1 MQGIKFYVTFVW
13 RLFHFQEIGIGI
25 GIQTKNKT
33 MKRIFRSATIVPGL
47 LLASIFVFSSCRHK
61 EPAIQLSGLTVS
73 KTYPFRDFQQLKISG
88 LFEINLIP
96 YHKDS
101 LVVTTDSSLFQYLFL
116 EQRGNKVSISF
127 DLGDAHITA
136 ADKAK
141 NDSTEKVQAIAT
153 LRNLDLDEM
162 KPVVDIYYLK
172 LENIDAKGAAL
183 LRAEKPLKTDIFKME
198 LAGASKF
205 TGNLIINHSL
215 DIQAVGASRFEGSC
229 MAPGKAS
236 VEVTGASQMDWS
248 GFIGKAYL
256 EATGAS
262 NIQSFEMVIDNL
274 DAKATGASE
283 IDATVNKHLNGTAS
297 GASHIRYK
305 GTPEVKASVSGASAV
320 KPA

>member
-1 MQGIKFYVTFVW
+1 
-13 RLFHFQEIGIGI
+13 
-25 GIQTKNKT
+25 
-33 MKRIFRSATIVPGL
+33 MKRIFLSATTVLGL

-61 EPAIQLSGLTVS
+61 EPAIQLSGLTVA

-101 LVVTTDSSLFQYLFL
+101 LVVTTDSTLFQYLFL

-127 DLGDAHITA
+127 DLGDAHIMA
-136 ADKAK
+136 ADKAQ
-141 NDSTEKVQAIAT
+141 NDSASTPNRAVQAMAP

-172 LENIDAKGAAL
+172 IEHIDAKGAAL
-183 LRAEKPLKTDIFKME
+183 LKAEKPLKTDIFKME

-215 DIQAVGASRFEGSC
+215 EIQAVGASKFEGSC

-256 EATGAS
+256 EASGAS
-262 NIQSFEMVIDNL
+262 HIRGFEMVIDNL
-274 DAKATGASE
+274 DAEASGASG

-320 KPA
+320 KPME

>member
-1 MQGIKFYVTFVW
+1 
-13 RLFHFQEIGIGI
+13 
-25 GIQTKNKT
+25 
-33 MKRIFRSATIVPGL
+33 MKRNFFLSFGSAIL
-47 LLASIFVFSSCRHK
+47 LGVFLILLSSCRHK
-61 EPAIQLSGLTVS
+61 EPAIRLSGLTVA

-101 LVVTTDSSLFQYLFL
+101 LVVTTDSTLFQYLFL

-127 DLGDAHITA
+127 DLGDAHIMA
-136 ADKAK
+136 AEKAQ
-141 NDSTEKVQAIAT
+141 NDSTSTPNREVQAMAS

-172 LENIDAKGAAL
+172 IEHIDARGAAL
-183 LRAEKPLKTDIFKME
+183 LKAEKPLKTDIFKME

-215 DIQAVGASRFEGSC
+215 EIQAVGASKFEGSC

-256 EATGAS
+256 EASGAS
-262 NIQSFEMVIDNL
+262 HIRGFEMVIDNL
-274 DAKATGASE
+274 DAEASGASG

-320 KPA
+320 KPME

>member
-1 MQGIKFYVTFVW
+1 
-13 RLFHFQEIGIGI
+13 
-25 GIQTKNKT
+25 
-33 MKRIFRSATIVPGL
+33 MKRNFFLSFGSAIL
-47 LLASIFVFSSCRHK
+47 LGVFLILLSSCRHK
-61 EPAIQLSGLTVS
+61 EPAIRLSGLTVA

-101 LVVTTDSSLFQYLFL
+101 LVVTTDSTLFQYLFL

-127 DLGDAHITA
+127 DLGDAHIMA
-136 ADKAK
+136 AEKAQ
-141 NDSTEKVQAIAT
+141 NDSASTPNRAIQTVAS

-172 LENIDAKGAAL
+172 IEHIDARGAAL
-183 LRAEKPLKTDIFKME
+183 LKAEKPLKTDIFKME

-215 DIQAVGASRFEGSC
+215 EIQAVGASKFEGSC

-256 EATGAS
+256 EASGAS
-262 NIQSFEMVIDNL
+262 HIRGFEMVIDNL
-274 DAKATGASE
+274 DAEASGASG

-320 KPA
+320 KPME

>member
-1 MQGIKFYVTFVW
+1 M
-13 RLFHFQEIGIGI
+13 
-25 GIQTKNKT
+25 
-33 MKRIFRSATIVPGL
+33 
-47 LLASIFVFSSCRHK
+47 
-61 EPAIQLSGLTVS
+61 
-73 KTYPFRDFQQLKISG
+73 KISG

-101 LVVTTDSSLFQYLFL
+101 LVVTTDSTLFQYLFL

-127 DLGDAHITA
+127 DLGDAHIMA
-136 ADKAK
+136 ADKAQ
-141 NDSTEKVQAIAT
+141 NDSASTPNRAIQTVAS

-172 LENIDAKGAAL
+172 IEHIDARGAAL
-183 LRAEKPLKTDIFKME
+183 LKAEKPLKTDIFKME

-215 DIQAVGASRFEGSC
+215 EIQAVGASKFEGSC

-236 VEVTGASQMDWS
+236 VEVTGASQIDWS

-256 EATGAS
+256 EASGAS
-262 NIQSFEMVIDNL
+262 HIRGFEMVIDNL
-274 DAKATGASE
+274 DAEASGASG

-320 KPA
+320 KPME

>member
-1 MQGIKFYVTFVW
+1 M
-13 RLFHFQEIGIGI
+13 L
-25 GIQTKNKT
+25 
-33 MKRIFRSATIVPGL
+33 GL

-61 EPAIQLSGLTVS
+61 EPAIQLSGLTVA

-101 LVVTTDSSLFQYLFL
+101 LVVTTDSTLFQYLFL

-127 DLGDAHITA
+127 DLGDAHIIA
-136 ADKAK
+136 AEKAQ
-141 NDSTEKVQAIAT
+141 NDSASTPNRAVQAMAP

-162 KPVVDIYYLK
+162 KPVVDIYL
-172 LENIDAKGAAL
+172 
-183 LRAEKPLKTDIFKME
+183 
-198 LAGASKF
+198 
-205 TGNLIINHSL
+205 
-215 DIQAVGASRFEGSC
+215 QAVGASQFEGSC

-248 GFIGKAYL
+248 GFIGKAHL

-262 NIQSFEMVIDNL
+262 HIRGFEMVIDNL
-274 DAKATGASE
+274 DAEASGASG

-320 KPA
+320 KPME